1 MAFVASDSGA
11 GATGPLTRPIVLGL
25 FVATCLLSIVSWYT
39 TYRGMALYLSVWF
52 SFLASLGI
60 QTSLVLVAWLIGF
73 TRERRPLLIAVY
85 GMTALVSIGF
95 SYGSLYTW
103 FSSQER
109 PARVQRRLYDNLNE
123 AVGKTETT
131 FVEAIAEGQKHVLA
145 LEELTAAEKTLG
157 HVSRAEDAD
166 PYLRQVREAVAKEA
180 QTYAA
185 VYREGAGE
193 GVRYT
198 AFDRYLKLAR
208 QSLERIEEG
217 HRALT
222 AFRTQA
228 KPLDSSEQQLR
239 AFGEVVDRLPW
250 DDVEATLHGRR
261 VQRAAVPAYADFVD
275 RTVTNQEDLVL
286 AFQELFTDPNSRH
299 VFALSLAA
307 FIDVIVFLLAFASGP
322 HFFGTAEQ
330 RWVAAAAA
338 VDGLD
343 EQVFARN
350 FISKVTAGLRGTAK
364 VEAAALTPGERQLCL
379 ALQAKDLATASTEK
393 DAFVFLLDLAVHERL
408 LDLLVRP
415 GISLRTTAVPHR
427 AIG

>member
-1 MAFVASDSGA
+1 MAFVVSDSGA
-11 GATGPLTRPIVLGL
+11 ATTGHVTRPIVLGL
-25 FVATCLLSIVSWYT
+25 FVSTCLLSIVSWYT

-52 SFLASLGI
+52 SLLASLGI
-60 QTSLVLVAWLIGF
+60 QAALVLVAWLIGF

-85 GMTALVSIGF
+85 TITALVSVGF
-95 SYGSLYTW
+95 SYVSLYTW

-109 PARVQRRLYDNLNE
+109 PARVQRRLYDTLND
-123 AVGKTETT
+123 AVGKAENT

-145 LEELTAAEKTLG
+145 LDELTAAEKALG

-166 PYLRQVREAVAKEA
+166 PYLQQVREAVAREA

-185 VYREGAGE
+185 AYKEGAGE

-198 AFDRYLKLAR
+198 AFDRYVKLAR
-208 QSLERIEEG
+208 QSLERIQEG

-222 AFRTQA
+222 AFRAQA
-228 KPLDSSEQQLR
+228 KPLDPSEQQLR
-239 AFGEVVDRLPW
+239 AFREVTDTLPW
-250 DDVEATLHGRR
+250 DDVETTLHGRR
-261 VQRAAVPAYADFVD
+261 VQRPAVPAYADFVD
-275 RTVTNQEDLVL
+275 RTVTSQEDLVL
-286 AFQELFTDPNSRH
+286 AFEELFTTPNSRH

-322 HFFGTAEQ
+322 HFFGTAEE
-330 RWVAAAAA
+330 RWIAAASA

-350 FISKVTAGLRGTAK
+350 FISKLTTGLRGTVK

-379 ALQAKDLATASTEK
+379 ALQAKQLATTARE
-393 DAFVFLLDLAVHERL
+393 DEAVVFLLDLAVHERL
-408 LDLLVRP
+408 LESLARP
-415 GISLRTTAVPHR
+415 GISLRAAVPHR
-427 AIG
+427 AAG